1 MVLTTFLTVL
11 FASCSDGSD
20 NFEKIK
26 AALGKDDDTGTLTNY
41 PAFEFA
47 INYKDR
53 KESNVKGSDYEN
65 GWYLPTVS
73 ELYDI
78 YKEIKT
84 IDAALEKCGGSK
96 FDASYYLSSSQHHT
110 FPTQVS
116 TLFFDNGSFEEAN
129 KADSSRSDVCVIRVF
144 N

>member
-41 PAFEFA
+41 PVFEFA

-65 GWYLPTVS
+65 G
-73 ELYDI
+73 
-78 YKEIKT
+78 
-84 IDAALEKCGGSK
+84 
-96 FDASYYLSSSQHHT
+96 
-110 FPTQVS
+110 
-116 TLFFDNGSFEEAN
+116 
-129 KADSSRSDVCVIRVF
+129 
-144 N
+144 